1 VKAISEELTMIAV
14 IDVMSMIVVKVPMSR
29 QQL

>member
-1 VKAISEELTMIAV
+1 VKAIREELTMIAV